1 MLNYPVRA
9 FGLVVVADDI
19 AEMTDDGGA
28 GIRRSFR
35 NADGLPDRAAMLR
48 IVLGEVLR
56 LRGAERGAGQKQ
68 AGGEGGERSEPCSVR
83 HGGLV
88 NADLNGRSSVACPR
102 PSSSDSRLSTPHR
115 CRR

>member
-56 LRGAERGAGQKQ
+56 LRGGERG
-68 AGGEGGERSEPCSVR
+68 EPCSVR